1 MGCADYRLYCDGD
14 SDSDGN
20 GIMYWVLNK
29 KKSVLE
35 FEFPE
40 RFGFFVGLPYI
51 ALATQH
57 LPRPMSSSMNF
68 MG

>member
-1 MGCADYRLYCDGD
+1 MESNPRQVKIINIHPPLKSKAYDEERNSEVDCADYRVDCDGD

-35 FEFPE
+35 
-40 RFGFFVGLPYI
+40 
-51 ALATQH
+51 
-57 LPRPMSSSMNF
+57 
-68 MG
+68 

>member
-20 GIMYWVLNK
+20 GIMYRVLNK

-35 FEFPE
+35 FDFQN
-40 RFGFFVGLPYI
+40 
-51 ALATQH
+51 A
-57 LPRPMSSSMNF
+57 
-68 MG
+68 

>member
-29 KKSVLE
+29 KK
-35 FEFPE
+35 E
-40 RFGFFVGLPYI
+40 RSGMTFQD
-51 ALATQH
+51 A
-57 LPRPMSSSMNF
+57 
-68 MG
+68 